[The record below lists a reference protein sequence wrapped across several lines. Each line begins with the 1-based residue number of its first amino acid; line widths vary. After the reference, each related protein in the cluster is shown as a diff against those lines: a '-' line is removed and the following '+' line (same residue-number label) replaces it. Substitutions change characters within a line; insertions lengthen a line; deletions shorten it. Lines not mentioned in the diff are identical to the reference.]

1 MDDKIVDKGR
11 KKRIKILF
19 FILTFIFLLLIA
31 RLVWIQIIN
40 NEEYYNKALK
50 QRMKELKVNPDRGK
64 IYDINGKELAVSIK
78 SKTVV
83 GLPKQITNPTQTA
96 GKLADIL
103 SIGYNTLLDR
113 LSRDAYA
120 VYLERKIPDNKVQKI
135 NELELDGV
143 TFIDE
148 SRRVYP
154 KDKLASQLL
163 GFVGVDG
170 NGLEGIELTY
180 DRYLT
185 GSEGRL
191 LTERDAT
198 GQMIPEGIIDYIPEE
213 NGSNL
218 YLTIN
223 EAIQHSSERELAA
236 AAEKYRAEG
245 GTIIIMEPKTGNI
258 LSMANY
264 PTYDPNHFSDYKQR
278 HWRNRAITDNYEP
291 GSTFK
296 IITAASALEEGVVNK
311 NDVFF
316 DSGHVKVEREFI
328 DCWEEDGHGT
338 ELFSQVVQ
346 NSCNPGFVQVGMRM
360 GKESFYKYI
369 DAFGFGKKT
378 DIELPGEAIGL
389 IPDYDIVGDI
399 ELATISF
406 GRGISVTPIQLIT
419 AVSAVANDG
428 ILMKPNFVDKIT
440 NQKGH
445 IEKEIKPKEVRRVI
459 SSQTATKTLDLLE
472 NVVSNGTG
480 VNAYID
486 GYRVG
491 GKTGTAQYYDKSK
504 YDSSFI
510 GIFPVNNPR
519 FVVLVVLYG
528 IEGRTYYASQTAA
541 PLFKKIAHDLIRY
554 YKLPSQ
560 EVEQDDKLDFDNEII
575 KIADYRNKELYE
587 VKNTLKDKGLEY
599 KIIGKG
605 NNITKQNPKPGAE
618 VYKSSTVF
626 LFTEINENIS
636 NSYKIMTPD
645 FRGMK
650 SDEARKLA
658 EKMGIKLKLQGQA
671 GEVIGQS
678 IDPGIRIN
686 MEDTVTL
693 KLKG

>member
-1 MDDKIVDKGR
+1 MVDKMVDKDR

-64 IYDINGKELAVSIK
+64 IYDKNGKELAVSIE

-83 GLPKQITNPTQTA
+83 GLPKQVKNPTQTA
-96 GKLADIL
+96 GQLADIL
-103 SIGYNTLLDR
+103 SIEYNTLLNR
-113 LSRDAYA
+113 LNRDAYA
-120 VYLERKIPDNKVQKI
+120 VYLERKIPDQKVSQI
-135 NELELDGV
+135 RQLNLDGI

-148 SRRVYP
+148 SKRIYP

-180 DRYLT
+180 NKFLT
-185 GSEGRL
+185 GNAGRI
-191 LTERDAT
+191 LTERDAS

-213 NGSNL
+213 NGSNI

-236 AAEKYRAEG
+236 AADKYQAAG

-264 PTYDPNHFSDYKQR
+264 PTYDPNHFSKYQQKF
-278 HWRNRAITDNYEP
+278 WRNRAITDNYEP

-296 IITAASALEEGVVNK
+296 IITAASAIEEGVVNK
-311 NDVFF
+311 NDMFY

-328 DCWEEDGHGT
+328 DCWEEEGHGT
-338 ELFSQVVQ
+338 ERFAQVVQ
-346 NSCNPGFVQVGMRM
+346 NSCNPGFVQVGLRM
-360 GKESFYKYI
+360 GKSSFFKYI
-369 DAFGFGKKT
+369 DAFGFGQKT
-378 DIELPGEAIGL
+378 EIELPGEAIGL
-389 IPDYDIVGDI
+389 IPDYDQVGDI

-406 GRGISVTPIQLIT
+406 GRGISVTPIQLVT
-419 AVSAVANDG
+419 AVSAVANEG
-428 ILMKPNFVDKIT
+428 VLMKPNFVDKIT
-440 NQKGH
+440 NQKGKV
-445 IEKEIKPKEVRRVI
+445 EKKVTPTQVRRVV
-459 SSQTATKTLDLLE
+459 SSKTANKTLNLLE

-480 VNAYID
+480 VNAYIE

-491 GKTGTAQYYDKSK
+491 GKTGTAQYYNQDK

-510 GIFPVNNPR
+510 GIFPVNDPQ

-528 IEGRTYYASQTAA
+528 IEGNTYYASQTAA
-541 PLFKKIAHDLIRY
+541 PLFKRIANDLIRY
-554 YKLPSQ
+554 YKLPAQ
-560 EVEQDDKLDFDNEII
+560 EKQPEIPPEETFKL
-575 KIADYRNKELYE
+575 ADYTKENIYD
-587 VKNTLKDKGLEY
+587 VKNTLKNNGLQY
-599 KIIGKG
+599 KIIGSG
-605 NNITKQNPKPGAE
+605 NKIISQNPKPNAT
-618 VYKSSTVF
+618 VYKNSTVF
-626 LFTEINENIS
+626 LFTEKNESIKA
-636 NSYKIMTPD
+636 SYKKMTPD

-650 SDEARKLA
+650 AEAARNLA
-658 EKMGIKLKLQGQA
+658 EKIGINLKFQGQS
-671 GEVIGQS
+671 GQVVGQS
-678 IDPGIRIN
+678 IEPGIRITD
-686 MEDTVTL
+686 EESVIL

>member
-1 MDDKIVDKGR
+1 MVDKMVDKDR

-64 IYDINGKELAVSIK
+64 IYDKNGKELAVSIE

-83 GLPKQITNPTQTA
+83 GLPKQVKNPTQTA
-96 GKLADIL
+96 GQLADIL
-103 SIGYNTLLDR
+103 SIEYNTLLNR
-113 LSRDAYA
+113 LNRDAYA
-120 VYLERKIPDNKVQKI
+120 VYLERKISDQKVSQI
-135 NELELDGV
+135 RQLNLDGI

-148 SRRVYP
+148 SKRIYP

-180 DRYLT
+180 NKYLT
-185 GSEGRL
+185 GNAGRI
-191 LTERDAT
+191 LTERDAS
-198 GQMIPEGIIDYIPEE
+198 GQMIPESIIDYIPEE
-213 NGSNL
+213 DGSNI

-236 AAEKYRAEG
+236 AADKYQAAG
-245 GTIIIMEPKTGNI
+245 GTIIIMEPETGNI

-264 PTYDPNHFSDYKQR
+264 PTYDPNHFSKYQQKY
-278 HWRNRAITDNYEP
+278 WRNRAITDNYEP

-296 IITAASALEEGVVNK
+296 IITAASAIEEGVVNK
-311 NDVFF
+311 NDMFY

-328 DCWEEDGHGT
+328 DCWEEEGHGT
-338 ELFSQVVQ
+338 ERFAQVVQ
-346 NSCNPGFVQVGMRM
+346 NSCNPGFVQVGLRM
-360 GKESFYKYI
+360 GKSSFFKYI
-369 DAFGFGKKT
+369 DAFGFGQKT
-378 DIELPGEAIGL
+378 EIELPGEAVGL
-389 IPDYDIVGDI
+389 IPDYGQVGDI

-428 ILMKPNFVDKIT
+428 VLMKPNFVDKIT
-440 NQKGH
+440 NQKGKV
-445 IEKEIKPKEVRRVI
+445 EKKVTSTQVRRVV
-459 SSQTATKTLDLLE
+459 SSKTANKTLNLLE

-480 VNAYID
+480 VNAYIE

-491 GKTGTAQYYDKSK
+491 GKTGTAQYYSQDK

-510 GIFPVNNPR
+510 GIFPVNNPQ

-528 IEGRTYYASQTAA
+528 IEGNTYYASQTAA
-541 PLFKKIAHDLIRY
+541 PLFKRIAHDLIRY
-554 YKLPSQ
+554 YKLPAQ
-560 EVEQDDKLDFDNEII
+560 EKQPEIPPEETFKL
-575 KIADYRNKELYE
+575 ADYTKENIYD
-587 VKNTLKDKGLEY
+587 VKNTLKNNGLQY
-599 KIIGKG
+599 KIIGSG
-605 NNITKQNPKPGAE
+605 NKIISQNPKPDST
-618 VYKSSTVF
+618 VYKNSTVF
-626 LFTEINENIS
+626 LFTENSESIKA
-636 NSYKIMTPD
+636 SYKKMTPD

-650 SDEARKLA
+650 AEDARNLA
-658 EKMGIKLKLQGQA
+658 EKIGINLKFQGQS
-671 GEVIGQS
+671 GQVVGQS
-678 IDPGIRIN
+678 IEPGIRITD
-686 MEDTVTL
+686 EESVIL

>member
-1 MDDKIVDKGR
+1 MVDKMVDKDR

-64 IYDINGKELAVSIK
+64 IYDKNGKELAVSIE

-83 GLPKQITNPTQTA
+83 GLPKQVKNPTQTA
-96 GKLADIL
+96 GQLADIL
-103 SIGYNTLLDR
+103 SIEHNTLLNR
-113 LSRDAYA
+113 LQRDAYA
-120 VYLERKIPDNKVQKI
+120 VYLERKISDKKVSQI
-135 NELELDGV
+135 RQLNLDGI

-148 SRRVYP
+148 SKRIYP

-180 DRYLT
+180 NKYLT
-185 GSEGRL
+185 GNAGRI
-191 LTERDAT
+191 LTERDAS
-198 GQMIPEGIIDYIPEE
+198 GQMIPESIIDYIPEE
-213 NGSNL
+213 NGSNI

-236 AAEKYRAEG
+236 AADKYQAAG

-264 PTYDPNHFSDYKQR
+264 PTYDPNHFSKYQQKY
-278 HWRNRAITDNYEP
+278 WRNRAITDNYEP

-296 IITAASALEEGVVNK
+296 IITAASAIEEGVVNK
-311 NDVFF
+311 NDMFY

-328 DCWEEDGHGT
+328 DCWEEEGHGT
-338 ELFSQVVQ
+338 ERFAQVVQ
-346 NSCNPGFVQVGMRM
+346 NSCNPGFVQVGLRM
-360 GKESFYKYI
+360 GKDSFFKYI
-369 DAFGFGKKT
+369 DAFGFGQKT
-378 DIELPGEAIGL
+378 EIELPGEAIGL
-389 IPDYDIVGDI
+389 IPDYNQVGDI

-406 GRGISVTPIQLIT
+406 GRGISVTPIQLVT
-419 AVSAVANDG
+419 AVSSVANDG
-428 ILMKPNFVDKIT
+428 VLMKPNFVDKIT
-440 NQKGH
+440 NQKGKV
-445 IEKEIKPKEVRRVI
+445 EKKVTPTPVRRVV
-459 SSQTATKTLDLLE
+459 SSKTANKTLNLLE

-480 VNAYID
+480 VNAYIE

-491 GKTGTAQYYDKSK
+491 GKTGTAQYYNQDK

-510 GIFPVNNPR
+510 GIFPVNNPQ

-528 IEGRTYYASQTAA
+528 IEGNTYYASQTAA
-541 PLFKKIAHDLIRY
+541 PLFKRIAHDLIRY
-554 YKLPSQ
+554 YKLPAQ
-560 EVEQDDKLDFDNEII
+560 EKQPEIPPEETFKL
-575 KIADYRNKELYE
+575 ADYTKENIYE
-587 VKNTLKDKGLEY
+587 VKNTLKNNGLQY
-599 KIIGKG
+599 KIIGSG
-605 NNITKQNPKPGAE
+605 NKIISQNPKPNST
-618 VYKSSTVF
+618 VYKNSTVF
-626 LFTEINENIS
+626 LFTEKSERIKA
-636 NSYKIMTPD
+636 SYKKMTPD

-650 SDEARKLA
+650 AEAARNLA
-658 EKMGIKLKLQGQA
+658 EKIGINLKFQGQS
-671 GEVIGQS
+671 GQVVGQS
-678 IDPGIRIN
+678 IEPGIRITD
-686 MEDTVTL
+686 EESVIL

>member
-1 MDDKIVDKGR
+1 MDDNKVDNDR

-19 FILTFIFLLLIA
+19 FIFTFIFLLLIA
-31 RLVWIQIIN
+31 RLAWIQIIN

-83 GLPKQITNPTQTA
+83 GLPKQISHPTQTA
-96 GKLADIL
+96 GQLADIL
-103 SIGYNTLLDR
+103 SIGYETLLNR
-113 LSRDAYA
+113 LKRDAYA
-120 VYLERKIPDNKVQKI
+120 VYLERKIPDQKVQEIKD
-135 NELELDGV
+135 LKLDGI

-148 SRRVYP
+148 SKRIYP
-154 KDKLASQLL
+154 KDKLASQLV

-180 DRYLT
+180 NKYLT
-185 GSEGRL
+185 GNAGRI
-191 LTERDAT
+191 LTERDAA
-198 GQMIPEGIIDYIPEE
+198 GKMIPEGIIDYIPEE

-223 EAIQHSSERELAA
+223 EAIQHSSERELAK
-236 AAEKYRAEG
+236 AAEEYKAAG
-245 GTIIIMEPKTGNI
+245 GTIIIMEPETGNI

-264 PTYDPNHFSDYKQR
+264 PTYDPNNFSQYKQKY
-278 HWRNRAITDNYEP
+278 WRNRAITDNYEP

-296 IITAASALEEGVVNK
+296 IITTASAIEEGVVNK

-316 DSGHVKVEREFI
+316 DSGKVKVEREYI
-328 DCWEEDGHGT
+328 QCWEEEGHGK

-346 NSCNPGFVQVGMRM
+346 NSCNPGFVQVGLRM
-360 GKESFYKYI
+360 GKDSFYKYI
-369 DAFGFGKKT
+369 DAFGFGQKT
-378 DIELPGEAIGL
+378 EIELPGEAIGL
-389 IPDYDIVGDI
+389 IPDYEQIGDI

-428 ILMKPNFVDKIT
+428 VLMKPNFIDRIT
-440 NQKGH
+440 NQKGKV
-445 IEKEIKPKEVRRVI
+445 EKRLSPTEVRKVV
-459 SSQTATKTLDLLE
+459 SSRTAHKTLNLLE

-480 VNAYID
+480 VNAYIE

-491 GKTGTAQYYDKSK
+491 GKTGTAQYYNQDK

-510 GIFPVNNPR
+510 GIFPVNDPQ

-528 IEGRTYYASQTAA
+528 IEGNTYYASQTAA
-541 PLFKKIAHDLIRY
+541 PLFKKIANDLIRY

-560 EVEQDDKLDFDNEII
+560 EKQKEPPVNETLKL
-575 KIADYRNKELYE
+575 ADYSRQNLYN
-587 VKNTLKDKGLEY
+587 VKNTLKELGLEY
-599 KIIGKG
+599 KIVG
-605 NNITKQNPKPGAE
+605 NGNEIIDQIPKAGSE
-618 VYKSSTVF
+618 VYKNSTVF
-626 LFTEINENIS
+626 LFTEKSDSIAA
-636 NSYKIMTPD
+636 SYRIMTPD
-645 FRGMK
+645 FRGMEK
-650 SDEARKLA
+650 KEALNLA
-658 EKMGIKLKLQGQA
+658 EKMGIKLKFQGQA
-671 GEVIGQS
+671 GQVVGQSVDPGLRIDDDKEVI
-678 IDPGIRIN
+678 
-686 MEDTVTL
+686 L

>member
-1 MDDKIVDKGR
+1 MVDKMVDKDR

-64 IYDINGKELAVSIK
+64 IYDKNGKELAVSIE

-83 GLPKQITNPTQTA
+83 GLPKQVKNPTQTA
-96 GKLADIL
+96 GQLADIL
-103 SIGYNTLLDR
+103 SIEHNTLLNR
-113 LSRDAYA
+113 LQRDAYA
-120 VYLERKIPDNKVQKI
+120 VYLERKISDKKVSQI
-135 NELELDGV
+135 RQLNLDGI

-148 SRRVYP
+148 SKRIYP

-180 DRYLT
+180 NKYLT
-185 GSEGRL
+185 GNAGRI
-191 LTERDAT
+191 LTERDAS
-198 GQMIPEGIIDYIPEE
+198 GQMIPESIIDYIPEE
-213 NGSNL
+213 NGSNI

-236 AAEKYRAEG
+236 AADKYQAAG

-264 PTYDPNHFSDYKQR
+264 PTYDPNHFSKYQQKY
-278 HWRNRAITDNYEP
+278 WRNRAITDNYEP

-296 IITAASALEEGVVNK
+296 IITAASAIEEGVVNK
-311 NDVFF
+311 NDMFY

-328 DCWEEDGHGT
+328 DCWEEEGHGT
-338 ELFSQVVQ
+338 ERFAQVVQ
-346 NSCNPGFVQVGMRM
+346 NSCNPGFVQVGLRM
-360 GKESFYKYI
+360 GKDSFFKYI
-369 DAFGFGKKT
+369 DAFGFGQKT
-378 DIELPGEAIGL
+378 EIELPGEAIGL
-389 IPDYDIVGDI
+389 IPDYNQVGDI

-406 GRGISVTPIQLIT
+406 GRGISVTPIQLVT

-428 ILMKPNFVDKIT
+428 VLMKPNFVDKIT
-440 NQKGH
+440 NQKGKV
-445 IEKEIKPKEVRRVI
+445 EKKVTPTQVRRVV
-459 SSQTATKTLDLLE
+459 SSKTANKTLNLLE

-480 VNAYID
+480 VNAYIE

-491 GKTGTAQYYDKSK
+491 GKTGTAQYYNQDK

-510 GIFPVNNPR
+510 GIFPVNNPQ

-528 IEGRTYYASQTAA
+528 IEGNTYYASQTAA
-541 PLFKKIAHDLIRY
+541 PLFKRIAHDLIRY
-554 YKLPSQ
+554 YKLPAQ
-560 EVEQDDKLDFDNEII
+560 EKQPEIPPEETFKL
-575 KIADYRNKELYE
+575 ADYTKENIYE
-587 VKNTLKDKGLEY
+587 VKNTLKNNGLQY
-599 KIIGKG
+599 KIIGSG
-605 NNITKQNPKPGAE
+605 NKIISQNPKPNST
-618 VYKSSTVF
+618 VYKNSTVF
-626 LFTEINENIS
+626 LFTEKSERIKA
-636 NSYKIMTPD
+636 SYKKMTPD

-650 SDEARKLA
+650 AEDARNLA
-658 EKMGIKLKLQGQA
+658 EKIGINLKFQGQS
-671 GEVIGQS
+671 GQVVGQS
-678 IDPGIRIN
+678 IEPGIRITD
-686 MEDTVTL
+686 EESVIL

>member
-1 MDDKIVDKGR
+1 MVDKMVDKDR

-64 IYDINGKELAVSIK
+64 IYDKNGKELAVSIE

-83 GLPKQITNPTQTA
+83 GLPKQVKNPTQTA
-96 GKLADIL
+96 GQLADIL
-103 SIGYNTLLDR
+103 SIEHNTLLNR
-113 LSRDAYA
+113 LQRDAYA
-120 VYLERKIPDNKVQKI
+120 VYLERKISDKKVSQI
-135 NELELDGV
+135 RQLNLDGI

-148 SRRVYP
+148 SKRIYP

-180 DRYLT
+180 NKYLT
-185 GSEGRL
+185 GNAGRI
-191 LTERDAT
+191 LTERDAS
-198 GQMIPEGIIDYIPEE
+198 GQMIPESIIDYIPEE
-213 NGSNL
+213 NGSNI

-236 AAEKYRAEG
+236 AADKYQAAG

-264 PTYDPNHFSDYKQR
+264 PTYDPNHFSKYQQKY
-278 HWRNRAITDNYEP
+278 WRNRAITDNYEP

-296 IITAASALEEGVVNK
+296 IITAASAIEEGVVNK
-311 NDVFF
+311 NDMFY

-328 DCWEEDGHGT
+328 DCWEEEGHGT
-338 ELFSQVVQ
+338 ERFAQVVQ
-346 NSCNPGFVQVGMRM
+346 NSCNPGFVQVGLRM
-360 GKESFYKYI
+360 GKDSFFKYI
-369 DAFGFGKKT
+369 DAFGFGQKT
-378 DIELPGEAIGL
+378 EIELPGEAIGL
-389 IPDYDIVGDI
+389 IPDYNQVGDI

-406 GRGISVTPIQLIT
+406 GRGISVTPIQLVT

-428 ILMKPNFVDKIT
+428 VLMKPNFVDKIT
-440 NQKGH
+440 NQKGKV
-445 IEKEIKPKEVRRVI
+445 EKKVTPTQVRRVV
-459 SSQTATKTLDLLE
+459 SSKTANKTLNLLE

-480 VNAYID
+480 VNAYIE

-491 GKTGTAQYYDKSK
+491 GKTGTAQYYNQDK

-510 GIFPVNNPR
+510 GIFPVNNPQ

-528 IEGRTYYASQTAA
+528 IEGNTYYASQTAA
-541 PLFKKIAHDLIRY
+541 PLFKRIAHDLIRY
-554 YKLPSQ
+554 YKLPAQ
-560 EVEQDDKLDFDNEII
+560 EKQPEIPPEETFKL
-575 KIADYRNKELYE
+575 ADYTKEHIYE
-587 VKNTLKDKGLEY
+587 VKNTLKNNGLQY
-599 KIIGKG
+599 KIIGSG
-605 NNITKQNPKPGAE
+605 NKIISQNPKPNST
-618 VYKSSTVF
+618 VYKNSTVF
-626 LFTEINENIS
+626 LFTEKSERIKA
-636 NSYKIMTPD
+636 SYKKMTPD

-650 SDEARKLA
+650 AEDARNLA
-658 EKMGIKLKLQGQA
+658 EKIGINLKFQGQS
-671 GEVIGQS
+671 GQVVGQS
-678 IDPGIRIN
+678 IEPGIRITD
-686 MEDTVTL
+686 EESVIL